1 MWSFALALAGVRFL
15 SIGHFKRILLLGTL
29 LVWITGQPITGIL
42 SAQEADYALQAQA
55 LLDSMTP
62 EERVGQLFLVTFEG
76 NNADVDSDIAD
87 LIVDYHVGGVMLRA
101 ENDNISD
108 PENPAR
114 GAALLINELQTIAL
128 HGRSLDEL
136 TPATDGTGDIDPLQA
151 TTVPTPVATRVPVP
165 LIVATIH
172 EGDGPPHSAIWS
184 GLTDLPSPMAV
195 GATWL
200 PEQSRI
206 TGEIA
211 GRELAA
217 IGINMILGPSLD
229 VLENP
234 RPFSQSDLGVRT
246 FGGDPYWV
254 GQMGRAYTNG
264 LHSGSDGR
272 VAVIAK
278 HFPGYASSD
287 RPLNEEVGTV
297 RKSLEQLKQ
306 IELAPFFAVTGE
318 AEAEDDLSTVD
329 GLLTA
334 HVRYQGF
341 QGNIRATTA
350 PVSFDPQALATLMQ
364 LPQFASWRD
373 DGGVIVSDSL
383 GVRAVERFY
392 DVTGQEFP
400 HRLVAKDALL
410 AGNDLLLLS
419 DFGLGDVS
427 YETQLANIKDTVD
440 WFNEKY
446 VSDQN
451 FQQRIDEAA
460 LKILQLK
467 LRLYDGQFDSGNVLI
482 DANQLGSRLNQ
493 GEADVFDLSQQAIT
507 LISPRSDDL
516 LEQLPPGVE
525 DDIVIFTDIRES
537 RQCSTCPL
545 RPWLDE
551 QALEQRLLAL
561 YGPQASE
568 QVRPGQISSFSYADL
583 SDFLQSEPEIS
594 EPITVTLTPA
604 SLGPP
609 SAAATPGAP
618 LPTPTLSP
626 GVFVQGALT
635 EAEWVIFATLDPAPQ
650 SEDSDA
656 LHQFLAQ
663 RPDIVRDARV
673 IVFAYGAPY
682 YLDTTEISQLTAYF
696 GVYSKVDAFVDAS
709 VRALFQESPL
719 TGRSP
724 VSIEGIR
731 YDLFEITKPD
741 PQQVIELFI
750 VDDGTPKS
758 PLSEEPLEAVPGA
771 TLRLQTGVIADR
783 NANPVPDGTLVQF
796 VQQDRIQGFVNV
808 IGERPTRDGI
818 ANLDYLLEARSGNF
832 RITAAA
838 GEAQASQ
845 EINIVIGE
853 NAIVSINT
861 PTPGPTLSPTASST
875 PTPSSTATTAPTPT
889 PTHTPIPTATPE
901 PAAPTGQERLGTF
914 YTEAQMLF
922 YLGVGLFVTGGVGYA
937 VARNESNNLNR
948 IVRCVLWGL
957 VGGLVAYN
965 YFALGLPGA
974 SWLVA
979 LGVWAGLLT
988 TLAGGIVG
996 LLLYRLLTASR
1007 T

>member
-1 MWSFALALAGVRFL
+1 
-15 SIGHFKRILLLGTL
+15 
-29 LVWITGQPITGIL
+29 
-42 SAQEADYALQAQA
+42 
-55 LLDSMTP
+55 
-62 EERVGQLFLVTFEG
+62 
-76 NNADVDSDIAD
+76 
-87 LIVDYHVGGVMLRA
+87 MLRA

-108 PENPAR
+108 PEDPAR
-114 GAALLINELQTIAL
+114 GVALLINELQTIAL
-128 HGRSLDEL
+128 LGRSLDERG
-136 TPATDGTGDIDPLQA
+136 PAADGPDDIDPLQG
-151 TTVPTPVATRVPVP
+151 TSVPTPVATRLPVP
-165 LIVATIH
+165 LIVATTH
-172 EGDGPPHSAIWS
+172 EGDGPPHTAIWS
-184 GLTDLPSPMAV
+184 SLTDLPSPMAV

-318 AEAEDDLSTVD
+318 AEDELSTVD

-392 DVTGQEFP
+392 DATGQEFP

-419 DFGLGDVS
+419 EFGLGDVS
-427 YETQLANIKDTVD
+427 YETQLANIKDTVN

-467 LRLYDGQFDSGNVLI
+467 LRLYEGQFDSSTVLV
-482 DANQLGSRLNQ
+482 DTNQLENRLNQ
-493 GEADVFDLSQQAIT
+493 GEAAVFDLSQRAIT

-537 RQCSTCPL
+537 RQCSECPL

-551 QALEQRLLAL
+551 QALEHRLLAL

-583 SDFLQSEPEIS
+583 SDFLQNEPEIS

-604 SLGPP
+604 SNGPQ
-609 SAAATPGAP
+609 SADATPGAP

-626 GVFVQGALT
+626 GTFVEGAFA
-635 EAEWVIFATLDPAPQ
+635 EAEWVIFAMLDPAPQ

-656 LHQFLAQ
+656 LQQFLAQ
-663 RPDIVRDARV
+663 RPDIVRNARV

-741 PQQVIELFI
+741 PQQIIELFI
-750 VDDGTPKS
+750 VDEGTPKS
-758 PLSEEPLEAVPGA
+758 PPSQEPLEAVPGA
-771 TLRLQTGVIADR
+771 TLRLQTSVIADR
-783 NANPVPDGTLVQF
+783 NGNPVPDGTLVQF

-832 RITAAA
+832 RITATA
-838 GEAQASQ
+838 GDAQASQ

-861 PTPGPTLSPTASST
+861 PTPAPTLSPTASST
-875 PTPSSTATTAPTPT
+875 PTPSATATTVPTPT
-889 PTHTPIPTATPE
+889 PTHTPIPTATPQ
-901 PAAPTGQERLGTF
+901 PPAPTGEETPGSL
-914 YTEAQMLF
+914 YSEAQMLF
-922 YLGVGLFVTGGVGYA
+922 FFGVGLFVTGGVGYA
-937 VARNESNNLNR
+937 VARNESNSLNR
-948 IVRCVLWGL
+948 TVRCVLWGL
-957 VGGLVAYN
+957 VGSLAAYN
-965 YFALGLPGA
+965 YFALGLPGT
-974 SWLVA
+974 SWLIG
-979 LGVWAGLLT
+979 LGVWAGLFT
-988 TLAGGIVG
+988 TLVGGLVG